1 MKKTIFSFAIAAVA
15 AATMVSCGNKTDNAA
30 AGEAGAEGEQAT
42 EQVAQAAEAAPGEI
56 TGPVTVETKA
66 FTVELPEGWYV
77 KSPKDKTLDEI
88 KDKRDLN
95 IAMKEPLKQ
104 GKSSSYYA
112 MLIQSFEGTP
122 TEQEYIDTY
131 VKNHSGAAAGDAIT
145 IDGKQAKHFA
155 KVTEIAPDDKKEE
168 HCITVATS
176 NGFIG
181 INTYGMELSIE
192 DVQKIIASI
201 KVK

>member
-15 AATMVSCGNKTDNAA
+15 VLMVSCGGKTENNAP
-30 AGEAGAEGEQAT
+30 EATAEGEQAT
-42 EQVAQAAEAAPGEI
+42 EQKAEAQATPGEI
-56 TGPVTVETKA
+56 AGPVTIETKN
-66 FTVELPEGWYV
+66 FSIDLPAGWYV

-88 KDKRDLN
+88 KEKRDLN
-95 IAMKEPLKQ
+95 IAMKEPLQQ

-122 TEQEYIDTY
+122 IEQEYIDTY

>member
-1 MKKTIFSFAIAAVA
+1 MNRKTVFISSVQSEFARERKLLAEYIRQDALFSMYFEPFLFEELPAQDRSAQTAYL
-15 AATMVSCGNKTDNAA
+15 
-30 AGEAGAEGEQAT
+30 EQAANAD
-42 EQVAQAAEAAPGEI
+42 VYLLLMGEKY
-56 TGPVTVETKA
+56 GYEDG
-66 FTVELPEGWYV
+66 EGI
-77 KSPKDKTLDEI
+77 S
-88 KDKRDLN
+88 
-95 IAMKEPLKQ
+95 
-104 GKSSSYYA
+104 
-112 MLIQSFEGTP
+112 P
-122 TEQEYIDTY
+122 TEQEYTDTY

>member
-15 AATMVSCGNKTDNAA
+15 ALMVSCGGKTENAA
-30 AGEAGAEGEQAT
+30 GGETTAEGEQAT
-42 EQVAQAAEAAPGEI
+42 EQVVDAQAAPGEI
-56 TGPVTVETKA
+56 TGPVTIETKN
-66 FTVELPEGWYV
+66 FSIDLPAGWYV

>member
-1 MKKTIFSFAIAAVA
+1 MAQMTGLNYKIQEMAHRIRELREIENFTIAEMA
-15 AATMVSCGNKTDNAA
+15 NKT
-30 AGEAGAEGEQAT
+30 G
-42 EQVAQAAEAAPGEI
+42 V
-56 TGPVTVETKA
+56 
-66 FTVELPEGWYV
+66 
-77 KSPKDKTLDEI
+77 
-88 KDKRDLN
+88 
-95 IAMKEPLKQ
+95 
-104 GKSSSYYA
+104 
-112 MLIQSFEGTP
+112 